1 MNRTATIF
9 TATFLVGLLGACAS
23 HSAADRDAESDR
35 TARAE
40 PTGHLAQ
47 LRGDWTLVVL
57 RGQHIQP
64 QLRDVGIERMPTMS
78 VDELGRL
85 SGYSGVNRW
94 NASIDIEGVQRGEF
108 EPTQAAAT
116 KMAGHETAMRIENMF
131 FDALT
136 RAARFDTGRLS
147 DGVLVVQMEDGEPL
161 MRFER
166 SR

>member
-1 MNRTATIF
+1 MNRTMTILAVAGL
-9 TATFLVGLLGACAS
+9 TGLLGACAAQS
-23 HSAADRDAESDR
+23 APDDRAAADGPTE
-35 TARAE
+35 TQ

-64 QLRDVGIERMPTMS
+64 QLRDVGVERMPSLSLDDT
-78 VDELGRL
+78 GRL

-94 NASIDIEGVQRGEF
+94 NASLDIEGVQRGAF
-108 EPTQAAAT
+108 KPSQAAAT

-136 RAARFDTGRLS
+136 RSAKFDTDRTR
-147 DGVLVVQMEDGEPL
+147 DGVLIVRKDDGEML

-166 SR
+166 NR

>member
-1 MNRTATIF
+1 MQRITTIIAAAGLTA
-9 TATFLVGLLGACAS
+9 LLGACATQN
-23 HSAADRDAESDR
+23 APDEDTDRDRSAQ
-35 TARAE
+35 AQ
-40 PTGHLAQ
+40 PTGHFAQ
-47 LRGDWTLVVL
+47 LQGDWTLVVL

-64 QLRDVGIERMPTMS
+64 QLRDVGVERMPTMS

-94 NASIDIEGVQRGEF
+94 NASIDLNGVQDGAF
-108 EPTQAAAT
+108 SPSQAAAT

-136 RAARFDTGRLS
+136 RAARFDTARLS